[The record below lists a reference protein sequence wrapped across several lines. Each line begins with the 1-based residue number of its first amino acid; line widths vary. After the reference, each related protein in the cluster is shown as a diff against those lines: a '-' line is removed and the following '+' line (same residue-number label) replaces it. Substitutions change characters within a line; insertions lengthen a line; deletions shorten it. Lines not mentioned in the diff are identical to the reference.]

1 MASTKCMADN
11 LIGSLSSS
19 IRDDEAELIS
29 HGASVPSNIAAPTRT
44 VVPSSVRNLEAEI
57 AKAEDVYHSNP
68 DDIATSA
75 LKQQQYDNLHNL
87 MAEADNA
94 KSDFVRSGEPASSSS
109 AADMASQYAK
119 AAENARLKS
128 AERAAVEQDISAVSD
143 ELRELGEKY
152 ATAPKSEKAG
162 LKVQIDSLKVKASGL
177 QDKSKRFIQ
186 ESYEA
191 AKQQKAEAVHVI
203 EGSNSVN
210 DLLRELDIMPV
221 QDGKKVLEETLGK
234 SASFRDTVKNM
245 SREEAES
252 LASTISEK
260 LGSDRSQAEKIMGL
274 NYQGAANR
282 LDDSLIS
289 KMSKPDQELISK
301 ARTRQ
306 LAQQDYQQME
316 RILDNAGAYEGVSAG
331 ADLGR
336 VKLNSVLDAATADKT
351 GDLRKLLADRDV
363 RAALKDERF
372 ADDAF
377 NAVYDIDPNLATQ
390 YQKAAQDAI
399 VSDIKASPRYNSL
412 GTKHKKFID
421 ELYTK
426 RQYTVEDIK
435 TLTEIKEVLP
445 QNKFSRL
452 IRGTVTGLG
461 GFAWKVATSPWQIAK
476 GAFKVWVVA
485 NGLMFVYFAAE
496 EGFQSIIQMTGWN
509 TPLDQ
514 YMKFLSESGIP
525 AMERV
530 GEILGPFN
538 WLLDNVPFSNVIFA
552 GAAGFR
558 WYNDNA
564 VPAMMKDKITKGVNG
579 GLWIPDPS
587 GCTFGAGCWGS
598 IRPES
603 ERPAYWAQHPE
614 TIAFLDGDLV
624 RRIYDIQGNGD
635 VGPNNLIAQGL
646 GITDPTLAVQVGL
659 GHMVAAGNSGAKDT
673 LTKEFTKAY
682 DQLVKGGAKSELA
695 EKAYND
701 AKNAAITAAGGT
713 VAPVVGGLGVA
724 RAPLTGLNP
733 DQEAALAVA
742 PTTAEALIRY
752 KEYGGTEQTDALA
765 WKSIFLN
772 PDGSLNKEKLLSQYP
787 DMTGAQMQDLFS
799 DEAINKMVT
808 ADISSAP
815 TIQEKAAKFNEY
827 KANGMIN
834 ENSRIQQFLTAD
846 QATEFTARQNNPS
859 NFKISASG
867 NQVAWTD
874 DTGYPHTENIIQ
886 NGKLLNPKTGNYDV
900 DQKMTEAG
908 GAELTVDTG
917 KYAAFINAGG
927 TDVAAFLADPN
938 NWICTYNCSAKGTS
952 SSKSYSKSSGGGGG
966 YSKSSGS
973 SYSKTT
979 GQTGLFIDAAG
990 LNAEVYEGTDKIGD
1004 TDVII
1009 EVEAGVHTIVIKKA
1023 GYKSY
1028 TIPVQVYAG
1037 SIARKSVT
1045 LYVDTATQ
1053 TNVQKYLAAIG
1064 GDNALNPDHIVY
1076 AYAILNNNTALA
1088 ASAKA
1093 DATPAITGTWSFSA
1107 ADVLSLISTYGG
1119 V

>member
-1 MASTKCMADN
+1 MASTNCMADN
-11 LIGSLSSS
+11 LISSLSSS
-19 IRDDEAELIS
+19 IRADEEELMT
-29 HGASVPSNIAAPTRT
+29 HGASVPSHSETPPRT
-44 VVPSSVRNLEAEI
+44 VVPSKVRELETEVAEAETRFVENPRPSTEAEVSNLRTELDT
-57 AKAEDVYHSNP
+57 AKA
-68 DDIATSA
+68 
-75 LKQQQYDNLHNL
+75 
-87 MAEADNA
+87 
-94 KSDFVRSGEPASSSS
+94 DFVRSGEPAASTS
-109 AADMASQYAK
+109 AADMATEYGK
-119 AAENARLKS
+119 LAEKSRLRS
-128 AERAAVEQDISAVSD
+128 AEREAVEQDISAVSD

-152 ATAPKSEKAG
+152 ATAAKSEKPG
-162 LKVQIDSLKVKASGL
+162 IKVQIDSLKVKAAGL
-177 QDKSKRFIQ
+177 NDKSKRFIQ

-191 AKQQKAEAVHVI
+191 ARQQKAGAVHVVD
-203 EGSNSVN
+203 GRNAVD
-210 DLLRELDIMPV
+210 DLLRELDTLPV
-221 QDGKKVLEETLGK
+221 ADGKKTLEETLGK

-245 SREEAES
+245 SRGEAED
-252 LASTISEK
+252 LAASISEK

-282 LDDSLIS
+282 LDDSLVS
-289 KMSKPDQELISK
+289 RMSKPDQELISK
-301 ARTRQ
+301 ARTRA
-306 LAQQDYQQME
+306 LNQQDYQQME
-316 RILDNAGAYEGVSAG
+316 RIFDNAGAYEGVSAG

-336 VKLNSVLDAATADKT
+336 VKLNSVLDAATADKSA
-351 GDLRKLLADRDV
+351 DLRKLLADKDV

-390 YQKAAQDAI
+390 YQKAAQDSI
-399 VSDIKASPRYNSL
+399 INEVKASPRYNTL
-412 GTKHKKFID
+412 NGKQKKFID

-435 TLTEIKEVLP
+435 TLTEIKTVLP

-461 GFAWKVATSPWQIAK
+461 GFAWKVATSPWKLAK
-476 GAFKVWVVA
+476 GAFKVWVIA

-514 YMKFLSESGIP
+514 YMAFLSESGIP

-538 WLLDNVPFSNVIFA
+538 WILDNVPFSDVIFA

-558 WYNDNA
+558 WYNENA
-564 VPAMMKDKITKGVNG
+564 VPAMMRDKITKGVNG
-579 GLWIPDPS
+579 GLWISDAS
-587 GCTFGAGCWGS
+587 GCTFGPGCWGS

-603 ERPAYWAQHPE
+603 ERPAYWSQHPE

-646 GITDPTLAVQVGL
+646 GITDPALAVQVGL
-659 GHMVAAGNSGAKDT
+659 GHMVAAGNAGAKDT

-695 EKAYND
+695 EQAYNN
-701 AKNAAITAAGGT
+701 AKNAAIVAAGGT
-713 VAPVVGGLGVA
+713 APAAAPAGTGTGIV
-724 RAPLTGLNP
+724 PLTGLNA
-733 DQEAALAVA
+733 DQAAAIAVA
-742 PTTAEALIRY
+742 PTTADAVTKY
-752 KEYGGTEQTDALA
+752 SEYGGSGETNDKLA
-765 WKSIFLN
+765 WKSIFIN
-772 PDGSLNKEKLLSQYP
+772 PDGSLNKDRLLSQYP
-787 DMTGAQMQDLFS
+787 DMTGAQMQVLFPA
-799 DEAINKMVT
+799 EAINKMVT

-834 ENSRIQQFLTAD
+834 DNARIQQFLTAD

-867 NQVAWTD
+867 NQISWTD

-886 NGKLLNPKTGNYDV
+886 NGKLLDPSTGNYDV
-900 DQKMTEAG
+900 NQKMTEAG

-952 SSKSYSKSSGGGGG
+952 GGKSSGGGGS
-966 YSKSSGS
+966 SKKSGGS

-979 GQTGLFIDAAG
+979 GQTGIFIDAAG
-990 LNAEVYEGTDKIGD
+990 LNAEVYEGTEKIGD

-1028 TIPVQVYAG
+1028 TIPVQVYVG

-1064 GDNALNPDHIVY
+1064 GENALSPDHIVY
-1076 AYAILNNNTALA
+1076 AYAILNNDTALA

-1093 DATPAITGTWSFSA
+1093 DANPAISGTWSFSS

>member
-1 MASTKCMADN
+1 MAHGAPVASHIETPPRTVIPSKVKELETEVA
-11 LIGSLSSS
+11 
-19 IRDDEAELIS
+19 EAETRFAEDPRPSTEAAVSDLR
-29 HGASVPSNIAAPTRT
+29 ASLDTAKTNF
-44 VVPSSVRNLEAEI
+44 VRNGEPA
-57 AKAEDVYHSNP
+57 A
-68 DDIATSA
+68 ATSA
-75 LKQQQYDNLHNL
+75 KDAATDYGKL
-87 MAEADNA
+87 AE
-94 KSDFVRSGEPASSSS
+94 KS
-109 AADMASQYAK
+109 
-119 AAENARLKS
+119 RLRT
-128 AERAAVEQDISAVSD
+128 AEREAVEQDISAVSD

-152 ATAPKSEKAG
+152 ATAAKSEKAG
-162 LKVQIDSLKVKASGL
+162 IKVQIDSLKVKAAGL
-177 QDKSKRFIQ
+177 NDKSKRFIQ

-191 AKQQKAEAVHVI
+191 AKQQKAGAVHVVD
-203 EGSNSVN
+203 GKNAVD
-210 DLLRELDIMPV
+210 DLLRELDTLPV
-221 QDGKKVLEETLGK
+221 ADGKKTLEETLGK

-245 SREEAES
+245 SRGEAED
-252 LASTISEK
+252 LAASISEK

-289 KMSKPDQELISK
+289 KMSKPDQEIISK
-301 ARTRQ
+301 ARIRA
-306 LAQQDYQQME
+306 LNQQDYQQME

-336 VKLNSVLDAATADKT
+336 VKLNSVLDAATADKSA
-351 GDLRKLLADRDV
+351 DLRKLLADKDV

-390 YQKAAQDAI
+390 YQKAAQDSI
-399 VSDIKASPRYNSL
+399 INEVKASPRYNTL
-412 GTKHKKFID
+412 NGKQKKFID

-435 TLTEIKEVLP
+435 TLTEIKTVLP

-452 IRGTVTGLG
+452 IRGSVTGLG
-461 GFAWKVATSPWQIAK
+461 GFAWKVATSPWALVK

-514 YMKFLSESGIP
+514 YMTFLSESGIP

-538 WLLDNVPFSNVIFA
+538 WLLDNVPFSDIIFA

-558 WYNDNA
+558 WYNENA
-564 VPAMMKDKITKGVNG
+564 VPAMMRDKITKGVNG
-579 GLWIPDPS
+579 GLWVADTS
-587 GCTFGAGCWGS
+587 GCTFGPGCWGS

-603 ERPAYWAQHPE
+603 ERPAYWSQHPE

-646 GITDPTLAVQVGL
+646 GITDPALAVQVGL

-695 EKAYND
+695 EQAYNN
-701 AKNAAITAAGGT
+701 AKNAAIVAAGG
-713 VAPVVGGLGVA
+713 VVPVGAVPAGAGTGIV
-724 RAPLTGLNP
+724 PLTGLNA
-733 DQEAALAVA
+733 DQAAAIAVA
-742 PTTAEALIRY
+742 PTTADVISKYATF
-752 KEYGGTEQTDALA
+752 GGTDLGPDAVA
-765 WKSIFLN
+765 FKSIFIR
-772 PDGSLNKEKLLSQYP
+772 PDGSLDRAKLLSQYP
-787 DMTGAQMQDLFS
+787 DLTGAQIQSLFPP
-799 DEAINKMVT
+799 EAINKMVAT
-808 ADISSAP
+808 DISSAP

-834 ENSRIQQFLTAD
+834 DNARIQQFLTAD
-846 QATEFTARQNNPS
+846 EATAFTARQNNPS

-867 NQVAWTD
+867 NQISWTD

-886 NGKLLNPKTGNYDV
+886 NSKLLNPATGNYDV
-900 DQKMTEAG
+900 DQKKTESG
-908 GAELTVDTG
+908 GAEMTVDTG
-917 KYAAFINAGG
+917 KYAAFINSGG
-927 TDVAAFLADPN
+927 TDVAAFLADPS

-952 SSKSYSKSSGGGGG
+952 GGKSSGG
-966 YSKSSGS
+966 KSSGGSSKKSGGS
-973 SYSKTT
+973 SYSKST
-979 GQTGLFIDAAG
+979 GQTGIFIDAAG
-990 LNAEVYEGTDKIGD
+990 LNAEVYEGTEKIGD
-1004 TDVII
+1004 TDIII
-1009 EVEAGVHTIVIKKA
+1009 EVEAGVHTIIIKKA

-1045 LYVDTATQ
+1045 LYVDSTTQ
-1053 TNVQKYLAAIG
+1053 TTVQKFLAAIG
-1064 GDNALNPDHIVY
+1064 GENVLSPDHIVY
-1076 AYAILNNNTALA
+1076 AYAVVNNDSALA

-1093 DATPAITGTWSFSA
+1093 DATPTFTGTWAFTA

>member
-1 MASTKCMADN
+1 MPSTNCMADN
-11 LIGSLSSS
+11 LISTLSSS
-19 IRDDEAELIS
+19 IRDDEAELMA
-29 HGASVPSNIAAPTRT
+29 HGAPVASNIAAPTRT
-44 VVPSSVRNLEAEI
+44 VVPSKVRELEVQVAEAESHFVENPRPSTEAAVTDLRTELDA
-57 AKAEDVYHSNP
+57 AK
-68 DDIATSA
+68 T
-75 LKQQQYDNLHNL
+75 
-87 MAEADNA
+87 
-94 KSDFVRSGEPASSSS
+94 DFVRSGEPAAQTS
-109 AADMASQYAK
+109 AADMATEYGQL
-119 AAENARLKS
+119 AEKSRLRT
-128 AERAAVEQDISAVSD
+128 AEREAVEKDISAVSD

-152 ATAPKSEKAG
+152 ATAAKSEKAG
-162 LKVQIDSLKVKASGL
+162 IKVQIDSLKVRASGL
-177 QDKSKRFIQ
+177 QDKSKRFMQ
-186 ESYEA
+186 EAYEA
-191 AKQQKAEAVHVI
+191 AKQQKAGAVHVVD
-203 EGSNSVN
+203 GKNAVD
-210 DLLRELDIMPV
+210 DLLRELDSLPV
-221 QDGKKVLEETLGK
+221 TDGKKTFEETLGK

-412 GTKHKKFID
+412 STKHKKFID

-538 WLLDNVPFSNVIFA
+538 WLLDNVPFSDVIFA

-558 WYNDNA
+558 WYNEHV
-564 VPAMMKDKITKGVNG
+564 VPSMMQDKLTKGVNG
-579 GLWIPDPS
+579 GLWIPAV
-587 GCTFGAGCWGS
+587 GCSVGPGCWGS

-867 NQVAWTD
+867 NQVSWTD

-952 SSKSYSKSSGGGGG
+952 GGKSSGGGG
-966 YSKSSGS
+966 YSKKSSGGS

-979 GQTGLFIDAAG
+979 GQTGIFIDAAG
-990 LNAEVYEGTDKIGD
+990 LNAEVWEGTAKIGD

>member
-1 MASTKCMADN
+1 MASTNCMADN
-11 LIGSLSSS
+11 LISSLSSS
-19 IRDDEAELIS
+19 IRADEEELMT
-29 HGASVPSNIAAPTRT
+29 HGASVPSHIETPPRT
-44 VVPSSVRNLEAEI
+44 VVPSKVRELETEVAEAETRFAENPRPSTEAAVSDLRTELDT
-57 AKAEDVYHSNP
+57 AKA
-68 DDIATSA
+68 
-75 LKQQQYDNLHNL
+75 
-87 MAEADNA
+87 
-94 KSDFVRSGEPASSSS
+94 DFVRNGEPAAPTS
-109 AADMASQYAK
+109 AADMATEYGK
-119 AAENARLKS
+119 LAEKSRLRS
-128 AERAAVEQDISAVSD
+128 AEREAVEQDISAVSD

-152 ATAPKSEKAG
+152 ATAAKSEKAG
-162 LKVQIDSLKVKASGL
+162 IKVQIDSLKVKAAGL
-177 QDKSKRFIQ
+177 NDKSKRFIQ
-186 ESYEA
+186 ESYDA
-191 AKQQKAEAVHVI
+191 ARQQKAGAVHVVD
-203 EGSNSVN
+203 GRNAVD
-210 DLLRELDIMPV
+210 DLLRELDTLPV
-221 QDGKKVLEETLGK
+221 TDGKKTLEETLGK

-245 SREEAES
+245 SREEAED
-252 LASTISEK
+252 LAASISEK

-289 KMSKPDQELISK
+289 RMSKPDQELISK

-316 RILDNAGAYEGVSAG
+316 RILDNAGAYEGVSSG

-336 VKLNSVLDAATADKT
+336 VKLNSVLDAATADKSP
-351 GDLRKLLADRDV
+351 DLRKLLADKDV

-390 YQKAAQDAI
+390 YQKAAQDSI
-399 VSDIKASPRYNSL
+399 INEVKASPRYNTL
-412 GTKHKKFID
+412 NGKQKKFID

-435 TLTEIKEVLP
+435 TLTEIKTVLP

-452 IRGTVTGLG
+452 IRGSVTGLG
-461 GFAWKVATSPWQIAK
+461 RFAWKVATSPWALVK

-514 YMKFLSESGIP
+514 YMTFLSESGIP

-538 WLLDNVPFSNVIFA
+538 WLLDNVPFSDVIFA

-558 WYNDNA
+558 WYNENA
-564 VPAMMKDKITKGVNG
+564 VPAMMRDKITKGVNG
-579 GLWIPDPS
+579 GLWISNTS
-587 GCTFGAGCWGS
+587 GCTFGPGCWGS
-598 IRPES
+598 IRPDS
-603 ERPAYWAQHPE
+603 ERPAYWSQHPE

-659 GHMVAAGNSGAKDT
+659 GHMIAAGNSGAKDT

-695 EKAYND
+695 EQAYND
-701 AKNAAITAAGGT
+701 AKNAATGAAGGA
-713 VAPVVGGLGVA
+713 VPAGAGAGIV
-724 RAPLTGLNP
+724 PLTGLSA
-733 DQEAALAVA
+733 DQTAALVVA
-742 PTTAEALIRY
+742 PTTAEALVRY
-752 KEYGGTEQTDALA
+752 EKYNGTEQTDAVA
-765 WKSIFLN
+765 WRAIFTN
-772 PDGSLNKEKLLSQYP
+772 PDGSLDKAKLLSQYP
-787 DMTGAQMQDLFS
+787 DMTGAQMQALFPE
-799 DEAINKMVT
+799 EAINKMVAT
-808 ADISSAP
+808 DISSAP

-846 QATEFTARQNNPS
+846 QATEFTARQNNPA
-859 NFKISASG
+859 NFKVSASG
-867 NQVAWTD
+867 NQVSWTD
-874 DTGYPHTENIIQ
+874 DTGYPHTENLIQ
-886 NGKLLNPKTGNYDV
+886 SGKVLNPATGNYDI
-900 DQKMTEAG
+900 DQKKTESG
-908 GAELTVDTG
+908 GAELTLDTG
-917 KYAAFINAGG
+917 KYAAFVNSGG
-927 TDVAAFLADPN
+927 KDVAAFLADPN

-952 SSKSYSKSSGGGGG
+952 GGKSSGGGGS
-966 YSKSSGS
+966 SKKSGGS
-973 SYSKTT
+973 SYSKST

-990 LNAEVYEGTDKIGD
+990 LNAEVYEGTTKIGD

-1009 EVEAGVHTIVIKKA
+1009 EVEAGVHTIIIKKA

-1045 LYVDTATQ
+1045 LYVDSATQ
-1053 TNVQKYLAAIG
+1053 TTVQKFLAAIG
-1064 GDNALNPDHIVY
+1064 GENVLSPDHIVY
-1076 AYAILNNNTALA
+1076 AYAIVNNDSALA

-1093 DATPAITGTWSFSA
+1093 DASPTFTGTWAFTA

>member
-1 MASTKCMADN
+1 MPSTNCMADN
-11 LIGSLSSS
+11 MISSLSSS
-19 IRDDEAELIS
+19 IREDEAELMA
-29 HGASVPSNIAAPTRT
+29 HGAPVASNISAPTRT
-44 VVPSSVRNLEAEI
+44 VVPSRVRELETQVADAETRFAENPRPSTEAAVSELRTELDT
-57 AKAEDVYHSNP
+57 AK
-68 DDIATSA
+68 T
-75 LKQQQYDNLHNL
+75 
-87 MAEADNA
+87 
-94 KSDFVRSGEPASSSS
+94 DFVRGGEPAASTS
-109 AADMASQYAK
+109 AADMATEYGRI
-119 AAENARLKS
+119 AEQSRLRS
-128 AERAAVEQDISAVSD
+128 AEREAVEQDISAVSD

-152 ATAPKSEKAG
+152 ATAAKGDKAG
-162 LKVQIDSLKVKASGL
+162 IKIQIDALKVKASGL
-177 QDKSKRFIQ
+177 NDKSKRFIQ

-191 AKQQKAEAVHVI
+191 AKQQKSASVRVI
-203 EGSNSVN
+203 EGNNAAN
-210 DLLRELDIMPV
+210 DLLRELDNIPV

-234 SASFRDTVKNM
+234 NTAFRDTIKNM
-245 SREEAES
+245 SRGEAEDFA
-252 LASTISEK
+252 ASISEK
-260 LGSDRSQAEKIMGL
+260 LGSDRTQAEKIMGY

-282 LDDSLIS
+282 LDDSLVA

-306 LAQQDYQQME
+306 LNQPDYQQME
-316 RILDNAGAYEGVSAG
+316 RILDNAGAYEGVSTG

-336 VKLNSVLDAATADKT
+336 VKLNSVLDAATADKM
-351 GDLRKLLADRDV
+351 GDLRKLLADKDV
-363 RAALKDERF
+363 RTALKDERF

-377 NAVYDIDPNLATQ
+377 NAVYDIDPNLASQ

-399 VSDIKASPRYNSL
+399 VTDIKASPRYNSL
-412 GTKHKKFID
+412 GAKHKKFID

-461 GFAWKVATSPWQIAK
+461 GFAWKVATSPWRLAK

-538 WLLDNVPFSNVIFA
+538 WLLDNVPFSDVIFA

-558 WYNDNA
+558 WYNENA
-564 VPAMMKDKITKGVNG
+564 VPAMMRDKITKGVNG
-579 GLWIPDPS
+579 GLWIPDAS
-587 GCTFGAGCWGS
+587 GCTFGVGCWGTM
-598 IRPES
+598 RPES
-603 ERPAYWAQHPE
+603 ERPAYWSQHPE

-624 RRIYDIQGNGD
+624 RRIYDMQGDGS

-646 GITDPTLAVQVGL
+646 GITDPTQAIQVGL
-659 GHMVAAGNSGAKDT
+659 GHMIAAGNMGAKDT

-682 DQLVKGGAKSELA
+682 DQLVKGGAKSALA
-695 EKAYND
+695 EQAYND
-701 AKNAAITAAGGT
+701 AKNAAIVAGGG
-713 VAPVVGGLGVA
+713 VAPVAVGGVGVA
-724 RAPLTGLNP
+724 RAPLTGLNL
-733 DQEAALAVA
+733 DQQAALAMA
-742 PTTAEALIRY
+742 PTSMDALTKY
-752 KEYGGTEQTDALA
+752 KNYNGTGTTEDALA

-772 PDGSLNKEKLLSQYP
+772 PDGSLDKAKLLSQYP
-787 DMTGAQMQDLFS
+787 DMTGAQMQDLFPE
-799 DEAINKMVT
+799 EAINKMVQ
-808 ADISSAP
+808 ADLASAG
-815 TIQEKAAKFNEY
+815 TIPEKAAKFAEY

-834 ENSRIQQFLTAD
+834 ENARIQQYLTAD
-846 QATEFTARQNNPS
+846 EATAFTARQNNPS

-886 NGKLLNPKTGNYDV
+886 NGKLLNPATGNYDV

-938 NWICTYNCSAKGTS
+938 NWICTYNCSAKSS
-952 SSKSYSKSSGGGGG
+952 SSKSYSSGGKSSGGKSYGG
-966 YSKSSGS
+966 GS
-973 SYSKTT
+973 SYSKST
-979 GQTGLFIDAAG
+979 GQTGIFIDAAG

-1004 TDVII
+1004 TDIII
-1009 EVEAGVHTIVIKKA
+1009 EVEAGVHTIVIRKT

-1064 GDNALNPDHIVY
+1064 GENVLNPDHIVY
-1076 AYAILNNNTALA
+1076 AYAVLNNDSALA

-1093 DATPAITGTWSFSA
+1093 DATPAISGTWSFSA
-1107 ADVLSLISTYGG
+1107 ADVLSLIATYGG